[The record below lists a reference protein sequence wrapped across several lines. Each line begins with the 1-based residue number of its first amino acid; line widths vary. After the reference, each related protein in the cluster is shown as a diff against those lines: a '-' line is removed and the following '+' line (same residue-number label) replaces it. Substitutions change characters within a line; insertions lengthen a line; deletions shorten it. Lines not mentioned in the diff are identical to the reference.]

1 MNSQRSQ
8 RHYSSTTSEQK
19 LDFMIINGNI
29 NKNKITAYCTSCI
42 SSLTRPWKFLLQPI
56 SRPKFSLAFKT
67 ADVSQ
72 EAVYSEMKWFPA
84 KKKQA
89 FNLKTR

>member
-1 MNSQRSQ
+1 
-8 RHYSSTTSEQK
+8 
-19 LDFMIINGNI
+19 MIINGSINI
-29 NKNKITAYCTSCI
+29 NKITAYYNSCI